1 MGFRKNFLWGGA
13 TAANQCEG
21 AWNEDGRGFANSD
34 VLPFGEDRLP
44 IIKGDIESFVIDD
57 KHYYPTHEAI
67 DFYHHY
73 KEDIAY
79 YGEMGFK
86 TYRFSIAWSRIYPN
100 GDDELP
106 NEKGLEFYERVLDEL
121 EKYHIEPLITISH
134 YDVPMNI
141 VKEYGGWKNREVVEL
156 FKRFVET
163 IFRRYKNRVHYWLT
177 FNEINIMTS
186 ACFMA
191 AGITFD
197 EKDNR
202 YQIIH
207 DAVHHVLVA
216 SAWTVKLA
224 HEIDPE
230 NKVGCMLNA
239 GVYYPRTCNPVDI
252 QLAQAE
258 NRKHYM
264 FSDVQVR
271 GEYPCFAKKE
281 YERQGYTI
289 PFESGD
295 EQILKENTVD
305 FVSFSYYAT
314 RVIGNEKEGE
324 FDSNLL
330 NSSRNP
336 YLEIEP
342 WGRHLDPLGLRITMN
357 EIYDRYQLPMFVVE
371 NGLGAKD
378 TIEEDGSIMDDYRIE
393 YLRNHIQAMRDAV
406 DQDGVDLMG
415 YTVWG
420 PIDLISVATGQMEK
434 RYGFVYVDLDDMGNG
449 TRKRIKKKSF
459 EWYKKVIA
467 SNGENLD

>member
-57 KHYYPTHEAI
+57 KHYYPTHKAI

-121 EKYHIEPLITISH
+121 EKYQIEPLITISH

-141 VKEYGGWKNREVVEL
+141 VKKYGGWKNREVVEL

-191 AGITFD
+191 AGITFH
-197 EKDNR
+197 ENDNR

-216 SAWTVKLA
+216 SAWAVKLA

-252 QLAQAE
+252 QMAQAE

-281 YERQGYTI
+281 YERQGYNI

-295 EQILKENTVD
+295 EQLLKENTVD

-314 RVIGNEKEGE
+314 RVIGNEKEGA

-342 WGRHLDPLGLRITMN
+342 WGRHLDPLGLRITLN

-378 TIEEDGSIMDDYRIE
+378 IIEEDGNIIDDYRIK

-406 DQDGVDLMG
+406 DQEGVDLMG

-467 SNGENLD
+467 SNGKNLD